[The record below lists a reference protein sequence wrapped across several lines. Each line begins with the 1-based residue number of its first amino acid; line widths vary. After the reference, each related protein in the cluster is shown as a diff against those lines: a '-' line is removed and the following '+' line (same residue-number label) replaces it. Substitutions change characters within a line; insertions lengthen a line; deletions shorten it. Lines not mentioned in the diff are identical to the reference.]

1 MTGSD
6 KFDSE
11 FIDNSD
17 YSGPGNKYYGA
28 IGSRVQL
35 YERLRKKLDS
45 KGGIG
50 HTTRVNIGNRL
61 VKITPTWQNENIDP
75 GTLAGAMVAAISTTI
90 DDFAPVD
97 IASSAE
103 IAGSEPIEG
112 GAKYT
117 VNVDGVLP
125 QQARFMAMMDAG
137 TGFTSLF
144 TDKMD
149 VKEVG
154 ALRKRIGR
162 STWQFEVIVMDT
174 AEDNDPLGPTPLGLR
189 GSSRRPRLRD

>member
-1 MTGSD
+1 MARSNEFD
-6 KFDSE
+6 KVIETKEE
-11 FIDNSD
+11 F
-17 YSGPGNKYYGA
+17 SGPGEKYYGA
-28 IGSRVQL
+28 VGSRVQL
-35 YERLRKKLDS
+35 YNRIRKKLDS
-45 KGGIG
+45 KSGIG
-50 HTTRVNIGNRL
+50 HTTRVNIGNRI
-61 VKITPTWQNENIDP
+61 VDITPTWQNENIDP

-112 GAKYT
+112 GARYT

-144 TDKMD
+144 TDEME
-149 VKEVG
+149 VKDKG
-154 ALRKRIGR
+154 ALRKRIAR
-162 STWQFEVIVMDT
+162 STWQFEVVVKDT
-174 AEDNDPLGPTPLGLR
+174 SEDSDPFGPTPLGLR
-189 GSSRRPRLRD
+189 GKSRRPRLRD

>member
-6 KFDSE
+6 E
-11 FIDNSD
+11 FADEVLGEED
-17 YSGPGNKYYGA
+17 YSGPGDRVYGA

-35 YERLRKKLDS
+35 YNRIRNKLDS
-45 KGGIG
+45 KANIG
-50 HTTRVNIGNRL
+50 HTTRVNLGNRI
-61 VKITPTWQNENIDP
+61 VEVTPTWENENISP

-103 IAGSEPIEG
+103 IAGSEPIDG
-112 GAKYT
+112 GARYT

-137 TGFTSLF
+137 TGFTSLV
-144 TDKMD
+144 TDEM
-149 VKEVG
+149 EVSEG
-154 ALRKRIGR
+154 QPLRKRVGR
-162 STWQFEVIVMDT
+162 TTWQFEVVVKET
-174 AEDNDPLGPTPLGLR
+174 ARGGDPLGPTPLGIR
-189 GSSRRPRLRD
+189 GGSGRPRLRD